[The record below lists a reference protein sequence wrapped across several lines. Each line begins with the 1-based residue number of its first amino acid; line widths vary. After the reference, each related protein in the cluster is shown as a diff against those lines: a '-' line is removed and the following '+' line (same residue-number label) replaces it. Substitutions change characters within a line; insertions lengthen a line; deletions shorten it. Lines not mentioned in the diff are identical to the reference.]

1 VSNTTFSAS
10 RHVPGAQALGFR
22 SPLLIAASNCSS
34 VFTVGMVASFIS
46 AEESRRQID
55 HEIPSPWFRF
65 SWCSATIRHML
76 DRPAL
81 ERAVQR
87 ALARSR
93 GVVLVGPRQAGKTTL
108 AQRFVPRGSPNYFDL
123 ESPLDA
129 QRLAEPAQVLGALRG
144 LVVLDEVQRQP
155 GLFPLLRVLM
165 DRSDAPGQYLLLGS
179 ASPSLARQTGES
191 LLGRVETIEVGG
203 FDLQELTLAAGG
215 WSAET
220 ADRLWLRGG
229 FPRSW
234 LAASEEDSL
243 AWRHAAIAQHVQ
255 NDLPQFGLGVTTPAM
270 LRFWTMLAHYH
281 GQIWSAADPA
291 RSLGVSEPTVRRYLD
306 ILTQT
311 MMVRQLQPWHENLG
325 KRQVKAPKVYFRD
338 TGLLHALMDVRSLP
352 QLLTHPRAGASWEG
366 FALEQVLR
374 LAQPQQ
380 AFFWATHQ
388 GAELDLLM
396 LQGGRRT
403 GVEFKRADVPRITPS
418 MRIAIDDLKLD
429 ALYVVYP
436 GPYRF
441 PLADNIEAVPLWAM
455 LPGRAA

>member
-1 VSNTTFSAS
+1 
-10 RHVPGAQALGFR
+10 
-22 SPLLIAASNCSS
+22 
-34 VFTVGMVASFIS
+34 
-46 AEESRRQID
+46 
-55 HEIPSPWFRF
+55 
-65 SWCSATIRHML
+65 ML
-76 DRPAL
+76 QRPAL
-81 ERAVQR
+81 EHAVRQ
-87 ALARSR
+87 ALGRSR
-93 GVVLVGPRQAGKTTL
+93 GAVLVGPRQAGKTTL
-108 AQRFVPRGSPNYFDL
+108 AQRLLGRDSPNYFDL
-123 ESPLDA
+123 ENPLHA
-129 QRLAEPAQVLGALRG
+129 QRLSEPAQVLGSLQG
-144 LVVLDEVQRQP
+144 LVVIDEVQRQP
-155 GLFPLLRVLM
+155 ALFPLLRVLM
-165 DRSDAPGQYLLLGS
+165 DRSDTPGQYLLLGS
-179 ASPSLARQTGES
+179 ASPSLARQAGES
-191 LLGRVETIEVGG
+191 LLGRVETIPVGG
-203 FDLQELTLAAGG
+203 FDLQEVSLEAGS
-215 WSAET
+215 WSPET
-220 ADRLWLRGG
+220 TDRLWLRGG

-234 LAASEEDSL
+234 LAATDEDSV
-243 AWRHAAIAQHVQ
+243 AWRQGAIAQHVQ
-255 NDLPQFGLGVTTPAM
+255 SDLPQFGLGVTAPAM

-281 GQIWSAADPA
+281 GQTWSAADPA

-396 LQGGRRT
+396 LQGSQRI
-403 GVEFKRADVPRITPS
+403 GVEFKWSDAPRITPS

-436 GPYRF
+436 GPHRF
-441 PLADNIEAVPLWAM
+441 RLAEGIEAVPLWAV
-455 LPGRAA
+455 LPAGRSTRPAAGALLP